1 MKARGF
7 VFVFSGL
14 LLSLSGCVHRIPLV
28 LDKEKPVEVYA
39 LATHSK
45 RALRPGTDAHQKLA
59 DWLATNQSGW
69 DRYLATPP
77 GDGLIVE
84 IPGNRRLQFL
94 NQTVLLSDSD
104 GIWMKQITPDDYSFL
119 KP

>member
-14 LLSLSGCVHRIPLV
+14 LLTLSGCVHRIPLV
-28 LDKEKPVEVYA
+28 LDKEKPVEVNA

-45 RALRPGTDAHQKLA
+45 STLRPGTDAYQKLA
-59 DWLATNQSGW
+59 DWLAKNQSGW

-84 IPGNRRLQFL
+84 IPGNHRLQFL
-94 NQTVLLSDSD
+94 SQTVLLSDSD
-104 GIWMKQITPDDYSFL
+104 GIWMKHITPDDYSFL